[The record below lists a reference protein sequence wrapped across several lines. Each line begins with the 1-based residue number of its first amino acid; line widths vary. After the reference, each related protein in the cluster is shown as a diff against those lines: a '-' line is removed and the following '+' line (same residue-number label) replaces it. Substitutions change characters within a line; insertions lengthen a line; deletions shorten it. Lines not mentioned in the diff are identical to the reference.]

1 MPNGKNDIVRLKS
14 QRLLRCKGELGTL
27 PKGKLLINTINAY
40 SYNNAKKDETFATS
54 LVNGDVLI
62 PDGMSVVKASQ
73 WLGNPN
79 APEERV
85 AGWDLF
91 MYEMTKLNRLEPLE
105 TSLHHKRRKVLFFGS
120 SEKVLNNIKDRARK
134 DFPNIEVVTY
144 SPPYKEEFSA
154 EESKVMVDFIND
166 ADPDL
171 MWVGMTA
178 PKQEKWT
185 YQHWQDMKIHCH
197 VGTVGAVFDFYAG
210 SAKRAPIWWQ
220 QHGIEWLYRL
230 IKEPRRMW
238 RRYIIGNVEFIWY
251 VLGEKWEFLKKGW
264 FKG

>member
-14 QRLLRCKGELGTL
+14 QRLLHSKAELGTL
-27 PKGKLLINTINAY
+27 PKGKLLINTINAF
-40 SYNNAKKDETFATS
+40 SYNNAKKDEAFAEA

-62 PDGMSVVKASQ
+62 PDGMSVVKACQ
-73 WLGNPN
+73 WLGNPD
-79 APEERV
+79 APKERV

-91 MYEMTKLNRLEPLE
+91 MHEMRKLNALKPLE
-105 TSLHHKRRKVLFFGS
+105 TSLHHERKRVLFFGS
-120 SEKVLNNIKDRARK
+120 SEKVLNIIKGRARK
-134 DFPNIEVVTY
+134 DFPNLEVVTY
-144 SPPYKEEFSA
+144 SPPYKDEFSE
-154 EESKVMVDFIND
+154 EESRAMVDFINE

-185 YQHWQDMKIHCH
+185 YQHWGEMNISCH

-210 SAKRAPIWWQ
+210 TTKRAPLWWQ

-230 IKEPRRMW
+230 MKEPRRMW
-238 RRYIIGNVEFIWY
+238 KRYIIGNVEFPWY
-251 VLGEKWEFLKKGW
+251 VIGEKVTVHSS
-264 FKG
+264 